1 MAALTY
7 KVFLAQVWLVFL
19 CAIQFSS
26 ANQHT
31 VCSNNTSGCYNLSY
45 YLDNNDLMTS
55 NTVLI
60 FLNGTHVLDKEE
72 PVVINGVTNLTLK
85 GEGEMME
92 GYHWTVRQSIV
103 KITCA
108 NLKGGLIFINSSVN
122 FKMLTFYECGA
133 PVGNQQLEPHFAPF
147 LNGLYKISYDFE
159 LYADLSASI
168 AFLFSENIS
177 FYSVSV
183 QNCSGFCLFSLNTI
197 NFNME
202 QVYIAHTSPTEYERG
217 CCSDN
222 AVELRCIG
230 GNLIM
235 FYLDRNDCSDTSSQ
249 NISYNMN
256 IIDSILSFGAGYFNY
271 SMNRITMSSLTIV
284 DITISNV
291 NVNLQSVIFFENS
304 GGNFGALTS
313 YMYLSMDNVT
323 SVGANKHI
331 CPYSWPGISFKISVT
346 NEITCPYILDNG
358 GYTLTNVQVSNSNF
372 SSNLA
377 TDSAGMNLDTSLV
390 VTFLQ
395 VNAYFIV
402 NITDTYVTDNVATF
416 ASCIGIGGLTPIY
429 ASTIYFYLTN
439 VVLVR
444 NHFYSNYLPYDAK
457 ELKNP
462 YKGVPPSCLAFG
474 NTAVATFE
482 NVTIAN
488 HDHLG
493 IYSYNSLLV
502 MSGYTVLQNNTG
514 TLGGGLMLIGTSAF
528 VLKSANLSFI
538 DNRAERGAGIYISPP
553 LVSSV
558 QYPFCQYQIYGS
570 LNTSDSI
577 INFIGNKASVT
588 GDVLYGGNVNECLF
602 FSQSG
607 VTSSDLYFD
616 SLFSYDKNSEMDFAI
631 SSDASKV
638 CFCEDNI
645 AMCDQTHLTTKA
657 IFPGQTINISVAAI
671 GELDGYTTGRM
682 IIDGDYYQSEQLDV
696 ARCVNVS
703 LSLPSTTNRSV
714 IKSNLTLQLKIDD
727 PFDPQEDVP
736 LSLTLPILSC
746 PPGFGLTSY
755 FTCECSS
762 FIADYIANVTC
773 SIDDGKISH
782 RGDAWIGFDE
792 SANCILLSQHCPF
805 DYCSNNDV
813 SFNLSNSN
821 VQCELNRAGI
831 LCGECSEGLSL
842 MLGSNKCGKCSNNG
856 IALLLLFGVAGLALV
871 ILLIGLNLTVSVGT
885 INGLIFYAN
894 IVKVNEPI
902 FFPNGP
908 IPFLSQFISWL
919 NLDFGFETCF
929 YNGMTPTDKVW
940 LQFVFPIYIW
950 FIMFA
955 IIIAC
960 RYSTRLSKLVGSNA
974 VPVLATLLLLSYV
987 KIIRIYILALKVSY
1001 VNCGEDT
1008 VNTVWAVDGNVPYWS
1023 ASHIALF
1030 LFSIFVLL
1038 LTVIPYTMFVT
1049 FIPVLEKC
1057 SQHCGKI
1064 WLRFAK
1070 PISDAYSG
1078 PFKDRYRFWSG
1089 LILLARLVIALA
1101 VPFLSQNDR
1110 LFLVLFILFFLIF
1123 FFAGSGGPYKKWPL
1137 NILDIWFFSN
1147 LQGMAVLAL
1156 GNLASVGTR
1165 ISVSFAFASFFII
1178 VVWHTICQLKK
1189 SGILLKCR
1197 SNTEDLTEINTSKKP
1212 LTSVVSI
1219 HHHDNN
1225 ELRESLLDE
1234 TY

>member
-1 MAALTY
+1 MVSCTMY
-7 KVFLAQVWLVFL
+7 YV
-19 CAIQFSS
+19 S
-26 ANQHT
+26 ASNGTDCPHNT
-31 VCSNNTSGCYNLSY
+31 VCNNLSY
-45 YLDNNDLMTS
+45 YLDNELMTS

-60 FLNGTHVLDKEE
+60 FLNGTHILEKEE
-72 PVVINGVTNLTLK
+72 PAVISGVTNLTLQ
-85 GEGEMME
+85 GVGEMIE

-108 NLKGGLIFINSSVN
+108 SLKGGLIFINSSVN
-122 FKMLTFYECGA
+122 FKMLTFYQCGA
-133 PVGNQQLEPHFAPF
+133 SVGSQRLKPHFAPF

-168 AFLFSENIS
+168 AFLFSENIN
-177 FYSVSV
+177 FHSVSI

-202 QVYIAHTSPTEYERG
+202 QVYIAHTSPTEYYEQG

-222 AVELRCIG
+222 AVDLRCIG

-235 FYLDRNDCSDTSSQ
+235 FYLDRNDCNDTTNQ
-249 NISYNMN
+249 NILYNAD
-256 IIDSILSFGAGYFNY
+256 IIDSILSFGVGYFKY
-271 SMNRITMSSLTIV
+271 TINRITMSSLTIV
-284 DITISNV
+284 DITHSNV
-291 NVNLQSVIFFENS
+291 TVNMQSVIFFENS

-313 YMYLSMDNVT
+313 YMFLYVDNVT

-331 CPYSWPGISFKISVT
+331 CPNSWPGISFKISVT
-346 NEITCPYILDNG
+346 NEIMCPYKLNDRG
-358 GYTLTNVQVSNSNF
+358 FTRTDVRVSNSNF

-377 TDSAGMNLDTSLV
+377 ADSAGMNLDTSLV

-395 VNAYFIV
+395 VDARFIV
-402 NITDTYVTDNVATF
+402 NITDTYVTDNVAAF

-429 ASTIYFYLTN
+429 PSTIFFHLTN
-439 VVLVR
+439 TVLVR
-444 NHFYSNYLPYDAK
+444 NHFYSTYLPYDAK

-462 YKGVPPSCLAFG
+462 YKGIPPSCLTFG
-474 NTAVATFE
+474 NTAHATFE

-488 HDHLG
+488 HNSLG
-493 IYSYNSLLV
+493 IYSYNTLLV
-502 MSGYTVLQNNTG
+502 ITGYTVLQNNTG
-514 TLGGGLMLIGTSAF
+514 TLGGGLMLVGTSAF
-528 VLKSANLSFI
+528 LLKSANLSFI
-538 DNRAERGAGIYISPP
+538 NNHAERGAGIYISPP

-558 QYPFCQYQIYGS
+558 RYPFCQYQIHGD

-577 INFIGNKASVT
+577 INFIGNKASIT
-588 GDVLYGGNVNECLF
+588 GDVLYGGNVNDCLL

-607 VTSSDLYFD
+607 VTSSDLDFD

-631 SSDASKV
+631 SSDASRV
-638 CFCEDNI
+638 CFCEDDI

-657 IFPGQTINISVAAI
+657 IFPGQTVNISVAAI
-671 GELDGYTTGRM
+671 GDLDGYTTGRM
-682 IIDGDYYQSEQLDV
+682 IIDRDFYRSEKIDV

-703 LSLPSTTNRSV
+703 LSLPSTTNRSG
-714 IKSNLTLQLKIDD
+714 IKSNLTLQLTIDD
-727 PFDPQEDVP
+727 PFNRQENVP
-736 LSLTLPILSC
+736 LSLTLPILTC
-746 PPGFGLTSY
+746 PPGFVLTSY

-762 FIADYIANVTC
+762 FIVDSILNVSC
-773 SIDDGKISH
+773 SIEDGEISH
-782 RGDAWIGFDE
+782 HGDAWVGFDE
-792 SANCILLSQHCPF
+792 SANCILLSKHCPF

-813 SFNLSNSN
+813 SFNLSNSD
-821 VQCELNRAGI
+821 VQCQLNRAGI

-856 IALLLLFGVAGLALV
+856 IALLLVFGVAGLALV

-894 IVKVNEPI
+894 IVKVNEAI
-902 FFPNGP
+902 FFPDGP

-929 YNGMTPTDKVW
+929 YNGMTPYDKIW
-940 LQFVFPIYIW
+940 LQFLFPIYIW
-950 FIMFA
+950 VIMVA

-960 RYSTRLSKLVGSNA
+960 RYSTKLSKLVGSNA

-1001 VNCGEDT
+1001 VHCGENT
-1008 VNTVWAVDGNVPYWS
+1008 INTVWAVDGNVPYWS
-1023 ASHIALF
+1023 ANHVVLF

-1038 LTVIPYTMFVT
+1038 FTVIPYTMFVT
-1049 FIPVLEKC
+1049 LIPVLEKC
-1057 SQHCGKI
+1057 SQHCGRI

-1089 LILLARLVIALA
+1089 LILLARLVIAIA
-1101 VPFLSQNDR
+1101 VPFLNQNDR

-1123 FFAGSGGPYKKWPL
+1123 FFARSGGPYKNWPL
-1137 NILDIWFFSN
+1137 NILDIWFLSN

-1156 GNLASVGTR
+1156 GNLAPVGTR

-1178 VVWHTICQLKK
+1178 VVWHVICQLKK
-1189 SGILLKCR
+1189 SDILLKCR
-1197 SNTEDLTEINTSKKP
+1197 PKTKELTEVNRNKEP

-1219 HHHDNN
+1219 LHNENN
-1225 ELRESLLDE
+1225 KLRESLLDE